1 MFRYLL
7 REGSVP
13 PYFRNVLGGAIWW
26 DINNAASEAVTT
38 AERRKMKCICAPEEG
53 TSFTDSGVGPYM

>member
-1 MFRYLL
+1 MFLHLFRYLL

-26 DINNAASEAVTT
+26 EMNTAAGDAVTK
-38 AERRKMKCICAPEEG
+38 AERSKMKCICADEAPP
-53 TSFTDSGVGPYM
+53 TDIEPYM